1 MPQRIEFLV
10 IGPERM
16 HCAGCE
22 ARVVRVVKRL
32 PGVREVAASH
42 ASQRVSVSI
51 DPARVTPAA
60 VQAAIRQA
68 GFEAA
73 TASGGG
79 DPPSGGPAR

>member
-1 MPQRIEFLV
+1 
-10 IGPERM
+10 M

-22 ARVVRVVKRL
+22 ARVVRVLERL
-32 PGVREVAASH
+32 PGVREVEASH
-42 ASQRVSVSI
+42 ASQRVRVSI
-51 DPARVTPAA
+51 DPARVTPAE

-79 DPPSGGPAR
+79 ESPGGDPAR

>member
-1 MPQRIEFLV
+1 
-10 IGPERM
+10 M
-16 HCAGCE
+16 HCDGCE

-32 PGVREVAASH
+32 LGVREVEASH

-51 DPARVTPAA
+51 DRARVTPAE

-73 TASGGG
+73 TGSDGGESPG
-79 DPPSGGPAR
+79 GGPAR

>member
-1 MPQRIEFLV
+1 
-10 IGPERM
+10 M

-32 PGVREVAASH
+32 PGVREVVASH

-51 DPARVTPAA
+51 DPTRVTPAE

-73 TASGGG
+73 TTGDGGG
-79 DPPSGGPAR
+79 SLGGGPAR